1 MLDLAKDYKLEIRE
15 TENLPLPEVENRS
28 RIDYIIFMI
37 DLTNNFSFQRYQKI
51 IHNIHPDYILTK
63 CILVAFGIENKQYQV
78 NIDDLENYTNS
89 LNYDINCLFTTK
101 KDSAY
106 HDLAQKLLR
115 NIQIAAH
122 LKFQCGIRNI
132 FTKEELKKY
141 SSIYVINILF
151 CCFWSSWSTRW
162 WFSLT
167 SRRACSLFS
176 NMINSWSR

>member
-1 MLDLAKDYKLEIRE
+1 MLHSAQGEINLSIKPKPIINILLVGTPLIEEKRKLAIKMLDLAKDYKLEIRE

-37 DLTNNFSFQRYQKI
+37 DLTNNFSYQRYQKI

-101 KDSAY
+101 KV
-106 HDLAQKLLR
+106 L
-115 NIQIAAH
+115 
-122 LKFQCGIRNI
+122 
-132 FTKEELKKY
+132 
-141 SSIYVINILF
+141 
-151 CCFWSSWSTRW
+151 
-162 WFSLT
+162 
-167 SRRACSLFS
+167 
-176 NMINSWSR
+176 